1 MLDRHP
7 YQKQNWQLYL
17 WVKYKEKFNG
27 LTQDY
32 FQNFMKKISL
42 WIKTNHISC
51 AAQDNNK
58 KETINKETSLLWVEQ
73 YYGHVIYLLFFQH
86 LIIVRFK
93 VSQNSGSDH
102 EEIYKLTRLS
112 LVKSKSSCN
121 SMSQKKINK
130 GIMCL
135 PPLPAM
141 GAFQTMYNFMY
152 WYNEKNMIITN
163 AL

>member
-1 MLDRHP
+1 M
-7 YQKQNWQLYL
+7 
-17 WVKYKEKFNG
+17 
-27 LTQDY
+27 
-32 FQNFMKKISL
+32 
-42 WIKTNHISC
+42 
-51 AAQDNNK
+51 
-58 KETINKETSLLWVEQ
+58 WVEQ

-86 LIIVRFK
+86 LIIMRFK

-121 SMSQKKINK
+121 SMSPKKINK

-135 PPLPAM
+135 PPLPLM